1 LLAAGSSSRLGTP
14 KQLLVFNDTSL
25 LGQAL
30 MAAKNGGAD
39 KVVLV
44 LGAGGAEIAQRI
56 ETGEVEIFY
65 NAEWEEGIAS
75 SIRNGLK
82 HLLKLEPGIEG
93 ALFIACDQPY
103 VTADTLTKL
112 ITMAE
117 TSGERIGA
125 SGYGDT
131 VGIPAFFHKDLFSE
145 LLLLKGDTGA
155 KKIMLDNNSRLA
167 VVDFP
172 RGKIDIDTVA
182 DYEQLTRTN

>member
-1 LLAAGSSSRLGTP
+1 
-14 KQLLVFNDTSL
+14 
-25 LGQAL
+25 
-30 MAAKNGGAD
+30 MAAKNSGAD

-56 ETGEVEIFY
+56 EPADVEIFY

-75 SIRNGLK
+75 SISNGLK
-82 HLLKLEPGIEG
+82 QLLKLEPGIEG
-93 ALFIACDQPY
+93 ALFMACDQPF
-103 VTADTLTKL
+103 VTADILTELTKA
-112 ITMAE
+112 AE
-117 TSGERIGA
+117 TSGERIVA

-131 VGIPAFFHKDLFSE
+131 VGIPAFFHKELFNE

-155 KKIMLDNNSRLA
+155 KKIMLDNNSDLA

-182 DYEQLTRTN
+182 DYEQLTQTNL